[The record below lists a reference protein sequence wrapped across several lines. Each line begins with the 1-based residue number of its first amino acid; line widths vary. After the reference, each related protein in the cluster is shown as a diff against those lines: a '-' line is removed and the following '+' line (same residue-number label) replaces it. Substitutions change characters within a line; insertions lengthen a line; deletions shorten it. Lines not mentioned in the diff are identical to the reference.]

1 MHTFDIIIHDVMISF
16 KAKILNIHVY
26 IYLWKCKC
34 YKIFYI
40 YPPLKIYDILSK
52 KIMNKISFVVIFV
65 NYTWPYWR
73 TF

>member
-40 YPPLKIYDILSK
+40 YPPLKIYDILVK
-52 KIMNKISFVVIFV
+52 K
-65 NYTWPYWR
+65 
-73 TF
+73 